1 MKKLAIGVDI
11 GGINTAFGLV
21 DENGDLYAESVIST
35 KKYPYV
41 DDYPTYVQDLCDSM
55 HALAKSLSFEY
66 ELAGIGIGAP
76 NANYHKG
83 TVEMPAN
90 LWKFRDSDP
99 NQDEN
104 RRIFHLA
111 EDISRSFGGVR
122 TIVTNDANAATIGEM
137 IYGNAKGMKDFVM
150 VTLGTGLGSGFVSN
164 GEMIYGHDGFAGE
177 LGHIIVERNNGRE
190 CGCGRRGCLET
201 YVSAT
206 GLKRTAFELMAKM
219 TAPSRLRSIAYDD
232 FDASMVSAAA
242 EQGDPVALE
251 AFRFTG
257 EMLGRALADVVTI
270 TSPEAIFLFG
280 GLAKAGKLLF
290 EPTQWYMEENMLFVF
305 KNKVKLLPSGI
316 QGKNAAIL
324 GASALIWQEMG
335 RC

>member
-1 MKKLAIGVDI
+1 MKKLALGVDI

-41 DDYPTYVQDLCDSM
+41 EDYPAYVEDLCRAM
-55 HALAKSLSFEY
+55 HTLADSLSFDY

-76 NANYHKG
+76 NANYHNG
-83 TVEMPAN
+83 TIETPPN
-90 LWKFRDSDP
+90 LWKLREGDSDSGAT
-99 NQDEN
+99 
-104 RRIFHLA
+104 RRLFHLA
-111 EDISRSFGGVR
+111 DDISKRFDGAK
-122 TIVTNDANAATIGEM
+122 TLITNDANAATLGEM
-137 IYGNAKGMKDFVM
+137 IFGNAKGMRDFIM
-150 VTLGTGLGSGFVSN
+150 VTLGTGLGSGFVAN

-177 LGHIIVERNNGRE
+177 LGHVCVERNGRE

-206 GLKRTAFELMAKM
+206 GIKRTAFELMATM
-219 TAPSRLRSIAYDD
+219 TAPSKLRDIPFAD
-232 FDASMVSAAA
+232 FDSSMISVAA
-242 EQGDPVALE
+242 EQGDPVAKE
-251 AFRFTG
+251 AFRYTG
-257 EMLGRALADVVTI
+257 EMLGRALANVVAI

-280 GLAKAGKLLF
+280 GLSKAGKFLF
-290 EPTQWYMEENMLFVF
+290 EPTQWYMEENMLFLF

-324 GASALIWQEMG
+324 GASALIWQSAEV
-335 RC
+335 

>member
-1 MKKLAIGVDI
+1 MDI

-90 LWKFRDSDP
+90 LWKFREGDP

-111 EDISRSFGGVR
+111 EDISRCFGGVR

-190 CGCGRRGCLET
+190 CGCGGAAVWRPTFRRRASSG
-201 YVSAT
+201 
-206 GLKRTAFELMAKM
+206 
-219 TAPSRLRSIAYDD
+219 RLS
-232 FDASMVSAAA
+232 S
-242 EQGDPVALE
+242 
-251 AFRFTG
+251 
-257 EMLGRALADVVTI
+257 
-270 TSPEAIFLFG
+270 
-280 GLAKAGKLLF
+280 
-290 EPTQWYMEENMLFVF
+290 
-305 KNKVKLLPSGI
+305 
-316 QGKNAAIL
+316 
-324 GASALIWQEMG
+324 
-335 RC
+335 

>member
-1 MKKLAIGVDI
+1 MKRLAIGVDI

-41 DDYPTYVQDLCDSM
+41 DDYPTYVADLCQSM
-55 HALAKSLSFEY
+55 KALAASLSFEY

-76 NANYHKG
+76 NANYHLG
-83 TVEMPAN
+83 TIEAPAN
-90 LWKFRDSDP
+90 LWKFRDGQDNCDP
-99 NQDEN
+99 A
-104 RRIFHLA
+104 RRIFPLA
-111 EDISRSFGGVR
+111 ADISRCFGNVK
-122 TIVTNDANAATIGEM
+122 TVVTNDANAATIGEM
-137 IYGNAKGMKDFVM
+137 IYGNAKGMKDFIM
-150 VTLGTGLGSGFVSN
+150 ITLGTGLGSGFVAN

-177 LGHIIVERNNGRE
+177 FGHTIVERNGRE

-206 GLKRTAFELMAKM
+206 GIKRTAFELMATM
-219 TAPSRLRSIAYDD
+219 TAPSKLRDIAYND
-232 FDASMVSAAA
+232 FDASMISAAA
-242 EQGDPVALE
+242 DQGDPIAKE

-257 EMLGRALADVVTI
+257 EMLGRALANVVTV

-280 GLAKAGKLLF
+280 GLAKAGKHLF
-290 EPTQWYMEENMLFVF
+290 EPTQWYMEENMCFVF

-316 QGKNAAIL
+316 QSKNAAIL
-324 GASALIWQEMG
+324 GASALIWQQ
-335 RC
+335 